1 MQCALKNL
9 PCVLSQNYGID
20 KVHAEQYLL
29 DKGNCVTFRLA
40 TVFGISPRM
49 RLDLLVNDF
58 TYRAYKDKFIVL
70 FEEHFRRNYIHVRD
84 VVKGFI
90 HGIENYDKMKG
101 QAYNMGL
108 SSANLTKRQLA
119 ETIKKYIPDFYIHSA
134 SIGEDPDK
142 RDYLVSNAKLE
153 ATGWKPDNTL
163 EDGIEELLRAF
174 KMMKVNRFAN
184 V

>member
-1 MQCALKNL
+1 
-9 PCVLSQNYGID
+9 
-20 KVHAEQYLL
+20 
-29 DKGNCVTFRLA
+29 
-40 TVFGISPRM
+40 
-49 RLDLLVNDF
+49 
-58 TYRAYKDKFIVL
+58 
-70 FEEHFRRNYIHVRD
+70 
-84 VVKGFI
+84 
-90 HGIENYDKMKG
+90 
-101 QAYNMGL
+101 
-108 SSANLTKRQLA
+108 
-119 ETIKKYIPDFYIHSA
+119 IPDFYIHSA